1 MKYILCATLLLLTA
15 CDRSSTPA
23 PKIAAP
29 QREAL
34 EKARGVDQTV
44 QKANEEQQKNISEA
58 EGK

>member
-1 MKYILCATLLLLTA
+1 MKFILLAAILFLTA
-15 CDRSSTPA
+15 CDRSSTPV

-34 EKARGVDQTV
+34 EKARGVDQML